1 MTKSSSL
8 SVNNKPT
15 IGLSD
20 RHGADF
26 SHDHPSSLTDGEP
39 YQPLITSAILATTA
53 FRMRDDTAL
62 IEALRL
68 LMRAVK
74 PFESDFSVE
83 PDQPDD

>member
-1 MTKSSSL
+1 
-8 SVNNKPT
+8 
-15 IGLSD
+15 
-20 RHGADF
+20 
-26 SHDHPSSLTDGEP
+26 
-39 YQPLITSAILATTA
+39 
-53 FRMRDDTAL
+53 MRDDTAL